1 MLLGEA
7 FHPLKD
13 VESMQLIEG
22 QVSITLDFLEK
33 GICLQFQSWQK
44 HWLIQ
49 IIETNRNECAAG
61 MEN

>member
-33 GICLQFQSWQK
+33 GICLQFQS
-44 HWLIQ
+44 
-49 IIETNRNECAAG
+49 
-61 MEN
+61 